1 MPKAR
6 RKKRLRPCSEAKAS
20 RLLATRSSL
29 TTSLSKEDL
38 IELVKD
44 KSLTTGVVRVL
55 TSGRTSNYYIDA
67 KMTTLDPKGAFL
79 TARMILDI
87 LKPFDIDAIG
97 GYTLGADPIVSAV
110 AVLSAETE
118 RPLPAFIVR
127 KEPKKHGER
136 KMIEGPFEKGWK
148 VAVVDD
154 VVTSGGST
162 LKACQAVEEE
172 GGKVVLTL
180 TLVDRLEGGR
190 ENLEEK
196 GYEFISLLTR
206 DDLLK

>member
-1 MPKAR
+1 VEK
-6 RKKRLRPCSEAKAS
+6 E
-20 RLLATRSSL
+20 SL
-29 TTSLSKEDL
+29 KENL
-38 IELVKD
+38 IKVVKE
-44 KSLTTGVVRVL
+44 KSLLTNVQRVL

-67 KMTTLDPKGAFL
+67 KMTTLDPEGAAL
-79 TARMILDI
+79 TARLILDV
-87 LKPFDIDAIG
+87 LKSYDIDAIG
-97 GYTLGADPIVSAV
+97 GYTLGADPIVSTV
-110 AVLSAETE
+110 AAFSAETE

-136 KMIEGPFEKGWK
+136 KMIEGPFQKGWK

-172 GGKVVLTL
+172 GGEVVLTL

-190 ENLEEK
+190 ENLEKK
-196 GYEFISLLTR
+196 GYEFVSLLTR
-206 DDLLK
+206 DDLLDKD

>member
-1 MPKAR
+1 MDN
-6 RKKRLRPCSEAKAS
+6 
-20 RLLATRSSL
+20 
-29 TTSLSKEDL
+29 KELKENL
-38 IELVKD
+38 IRLVKE
-44 KSLTTGVVRVL
+44 KSLITGVTRVL

-79 TARMILDI
+79 TAQLILDI
-87 LKPFDIDAIG
+87 LKSFDIDAIG

-110 AVLSAETE
+110 AALSAETD

-136 KMIEGPFEKGWK
+136 KMIEGPFRKGWK

-154 VVTSGGST
+154 VATTGGST

-172 GGKVVLTL
+172 GGEVAL
-180 TLVDRLEGGR
+180 TLVLVDRQEGGR
-190 ENLEEK
+190 ENLESK
-196 GYEFISLLTR
+196 GYKFVSLLTR
-206 DDLLK
+206 DELLK

>member
-1 MPKAR
+1 MNKD
-6 RKKRLRPCSEAKAS
+6 
-20 RLLATRSSL
+20 LL
-29 TTSLSKEDL
+29 KEEL
-38 IELVKD
+38 IKIIRE
-44 KSLTTGVVRVL
+44 KSLITNVKRVL

-67 KMTTLDPKGAFL
+67 KMTTLDPMGANL
-79 TARMILDI
+79 TARLLLDI
-87 LKPFDIDAIG
+87 LKEFDIDAIG

-110 AVLSAETE
+110 AALSVETD

-136 KMIEGPFEKGWK
+136 KMIEGPFKLGWK

-172 GGKVVLTL
+172 GGKVVIALA
-180 TLVDRLEGGR
+180 LVDRLEGGR
-190 ENLEEK
+190 ENLESK
-196 GYEFISLLTR
+196 GYKFISLLTR
-206 DDLLK
+206 EDLLKK